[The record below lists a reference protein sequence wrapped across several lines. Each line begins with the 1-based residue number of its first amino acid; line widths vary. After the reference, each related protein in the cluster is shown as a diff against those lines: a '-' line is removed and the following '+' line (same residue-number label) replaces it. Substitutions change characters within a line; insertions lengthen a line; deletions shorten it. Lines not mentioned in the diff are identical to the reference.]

1 MMIWMIIGLSEAVVV
16 VRARVPMVKLGK
28 EREMTLGR
36 RMKRLLL
43 REDDILLMEDSE
55 KVEVSRR

>member
-1 MMIWMIIGLSEAVVV
+1 
-16 VRARVPMVKLGK
+16 
-28 EREMTLGR
+28 
-36 RMKRLLL
+36 MKRLLL